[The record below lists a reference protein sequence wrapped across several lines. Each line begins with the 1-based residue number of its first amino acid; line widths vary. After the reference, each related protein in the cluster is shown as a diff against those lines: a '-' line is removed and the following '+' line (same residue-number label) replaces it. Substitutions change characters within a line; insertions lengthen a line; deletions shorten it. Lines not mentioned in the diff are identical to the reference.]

1 MAKENNPQKASHLP
15 RVVGYAAFTFLL
27 VAVGC
32 LLYGLLAE
40 HQGWPVLPPS
50 DLVMRG
56 LVSWAGL
63 LMFCPFFLWAWN
75 RLSVDKALSVTGA
88 ADADAGEQDTTPRHK
103 VDIATQ
109 LLDHL
114 PNQYGYFWKRKVRL
128 LLVVGE
134 PEQIEAVAPG
144 LSRRQWLEGQDTVLL
159 CGGSLGGQWQSDV
172 AELLKT
178 LRRSRP
184 LDGIVW
190 ALSESQRNDVAVL
203 STGVRQL
210 RGLGQALRWQAP
222 LYLWQICSSQWDQ
235 ASREAQPVGCLLPA
249 KATAEQIEASLRE
262 LVVPLR
268 GRGIGQLAE
277 YAHHDFLLRLSRDLE
292 HSGISQWRQALAPFL
307 AQFKRSLPLRG
318 LLFSPTLSGI
328 ATGTPNAWWPEASW
342 GAVLNDRQTRGRRFA
357 WSWTHGVYVGALC
370 LAGLFALALLLSFTS
385 NRSQIATV
393 ESALATLNAPGD
405 ADAQL
410 KALHELT
417 REMSRLDYRREH
429 GEPWYLRFGLSQND
443 ALLAVLWPRYTQV
456 NNRLMRDVA
465 AKHLEQQLA
474 AFAALPAGS
483 PERAARAAEA
493 HAQLKAYLMMARPE
507 KADPQFLTR
516 VLARE
521 QAERPGVTPGLWQ
534 ALSPNLWAFY
544 ARHLAAHPEW
554 RTETQP
560 SLVAQAR
567 QVLLGQLGQR
577 NGMATLYQQ
586 VIDRASNNFAAMTLQ
601 DMVGETDATT
611 LFDTPNS
618 VPGVFTRQAW
628 ESQVSKAIDQVAE
641 ARREEIDW
649 VLSDQQGTL
658 DSELQPEVLKA
669 RLTERYF
676 QEFSDAWLTFLNSL
690 RWRKADSLS
699 DAISQLTLLSDVRQ
713 SPLIALMN
721 TLAYQGKT
729 ETKGEALSDSLMKS
743 AQQLLDRDKQPMI
756 DQQVAGP
763 RGPLDASFGPIL
775 ALLGKEKSA
784 AAAGDNLSLQAFLTR
799 VTRVRLKLQQ
809 ITTASD
815 PQAMTQALAQTV
827 FQGKSV
833 DLTDTLDY
841 GSLIAASLGAQ
852 WTGFGHNLF
861 VQPLNQAWEGVLQP
875 AALSLN
881 RQWQRA
887 IVGNW
892 QRAFEGRYPF
902 AATGSDASLPM
913 LGQMIR
919 GDTGRIAQFISSQL
933 GGVLRKEGNR
943 WVPDS
948 GNSQGLRFNPQF
960 LEAVNQLSDLA
971 DILYTD
977 GGMGMSFELQAK
989 PVRSVVETTLILD
1002 GVTLEYF
1009 NQMESWKPFNW
1020 PGGTYRPGVS
1030 LSWTSLKGGARL
1042 FADHSGTWGLIR
1054 LLEQARVTALDSSD
1068 TLFELVLT
1076 APDKLPLT
1084 WHLRTELGNGPLAL
1098 LQLRGFSLPLTI
1110 FEVGEGQSLPY
1121 ANVDAFEHVPHMNGF
1136 RMHP

>member
-1 MAKENNPQKASHLP
+1 MRSRSIGLWGLVCLGSLAGVALCLLAWQWPEWLGVRPGSSELLRWLSGAFGLTLLGMSS
-15 RVVGYAAFTFLL
+15 VGAFLL
-27 VAVGC
+27 LAGSVGASSF
-32 LLYGLLAE
+32 LHQRGDDRPSEKPATEADSSWSTSRFASLKPYMRENYGRR
-40 HQGWPVLPPS
+40 WRS
-50 DLVMRG
+50 
-56 LVSWAGL
+56 
-63 LMFCPFFLWAWN
+63 
-75 RLSVDKALSVTGA
+75 
-88 ADADAGEQDTTPRHK
+88 
-103 VDIATQ
+103 
-109 LLDHL
+109 
-114 PNQYGYFWKRKVRL
+114 KVRV
-128 LLVVGE
+128 LLVVGDA
-134 PEQIEAVAPG
+134 PQVDSLIPG
-144 LSRRQWLEGQDTVLL
+144 LTHQAWLEGQGTVLL
-159 CGGSLGGQWQSDV
+159 SGGDLRSAWSQ
-172 AELLKT
+172 ELLAC
-178 LRRSRP
+178 LRELGWGHSR
-184 LDGIVW
+184 DGIVW
-190 ALSESQRNDVAVL
+190 ALDETTIEDVAWL
-203 STGVRQL
+203 SKHARHL
-210 RGLGQALRWQAP
+210 RGLARELHWSAP
-222 LYLWQICSSQWDQ
+222 LYLWQVCSSGW
-235 ASREAQPVGCLLPA
+235 AQTGRDSQTVGCLFPPR
-249 KATAEQIEASLRE
+249 ASLATVE
-262 LVVPLR
+262 LSLRQLLEPLR
-268 GRGIGQLAE
+268 ERGFAQLSVQAS
-277 YAHHDFLLRLSRDLE
+277 HDFLLRLSRDLGAR
-292 HSGISQWRQALAPFL
+292 GISRWRDALAPIL
-307 AQFKRSLPLRG
+307 GHVNGAIPLRG
-318 LLFSPTLSGI
+318 LFFSPPLTAPLIESERI
-328 ATGTPNAWWPEASW
+328 WWPDAAWE
-342 GAVLNDRQTRGRRFA
+342 GVLNDAQSQVQPVGWTWLRGLRA
-357 WSWTHGVYVGALC
+357 GALC

-385 NRSQIATV
+385 NRNQIATV

-410 KALHELT
+410 RALHELT

-443 ALLAVLWPRYTQV
+443 ALLAVLWPRYTQI

-474 AFAALPAGS
+474 AFVALPAGS

-516 VLARE
+516 VLAGE

-544 ARHLAAHPEW
+544 AQHLAAHPDW

-586 VIDRASNNFAAMTLQ
+586 VIDRASNHFAAMTLQ
-601 DMVGETDATT
+601 DMVGETDAAT

-628 ESQVSKAIDQVAE
+628 ENQVSKAIDEVAE

-649 VLSDQQGTL
+649 VLSDQKGTL

-676 QEFSDAWLTFLNSL
+676 QAFSDAWLTFLNSI
-690 RWRKADSLS
+690 RWRKADNLS

-729 ETKGEALSDSLMKS
+729 ETRGEALSDSLMKS

-756 DQQVAGP
+756 DQQAAGP
-763 RGPLDASFGPIL
+763 RGPLDATFGPVL
-775 ALLGKEKSA
+775 ALLGKDKSVA
-784 AAAGDNLSLQAFLTR
+784 ATGDNLSLQAFLTR

-852 WTGFGHNLF
+852 WNGFGHNLF

-919 GDTGRIAQFISSQL
+919 GDTGRIDQFISSQL

-977 GGMGMSFELQAK
+977 GGMGMSFELRAK

-1121 ANVDAFEHVPHMNGF
+1121 ANLDAFEHLPHMNGF
-1136 RMHP
+1136 RMRP